1 MGFYDFFYLCRMFSI
16 REYFPYYRRN
26 LKVAIPVVIAS
37 AGQITVT
44 MADNIMVGWV
54 NAMELAAMSFS
65 GAVYSIGMVF
75 GMGFAIGVTPLI
87 GISYGGNDFRKAASF
102 FQNALLL
109 NLICAALCMAL
120 MFVIGS
126 FFDRM
131 GQEEAVITIARPVYR
146 ILVFSFL
153 PQMIFFSGKQFFEG
167 IGNTK
172 ISMYIT
178 IGCNILNITLNYL
191 LIFGKFGCP
200 AMGAEGAAIAT
211 LVSRSAMAVCFIAV
225 FSLRSSFRRYFLFF
239 SRTGFLWS
247 RIKELIRISTPVAL
261 QIGMEMCTFSICTI
275 MTGWVDGN
283 SLAANQIT
291 LSMAILTFMIVL
303 GVASATTIRVS
314 HQLGAGNFIGARKAG
329 FASMHLA
336 LGFMMMTGACF
347 IIFRHQL
354 PLLFN
359 NEPAVVAIAAQLFI
373 AAGIFQI
380 FDGLQAVSIAALRGL
395 ADTAKPMFISFISY
409 IIVCL
414 SAGYTLAFVA
424 GLGAVGIWMG
434 YVVGLG
440 MAAIW
445 LTWRFHKKSRDI
457 VNASNFD
464 LR

>member
-1 MGFYDFFYLCRMFSI
+1 MFSLVKSYI
-16 REYFPYYRRN
+16 PYYRRN
-26 LKVAIPVVIAS
+26 LKVAVPVIIAS

-54 NAMELAAMSFS
+54 NAMELAAMSFT

-120 MFVIGS
+120 MFLIGS

-131 GQEEAVITIARPVYR
+131 GQEEAVITIAKPVYR
-146 ILVFSFL
+146 MLVLSFL
-153 PQMIFFSGKQFFEG
+153 PQMIFFSGKQFAEG

-178 IGCNILNITLNYL
+178 ISCNILNIILNYL

-200 AMGAEGAAIAT
+200 ALGAYGAAIAT
-211 LVSRSAMAVCFIAV
+211 LISRSAMAVGFIAV
-225 FSLRSSFRRYFLFF
+225 FALHSSFRRYLLFF
-239 SRTGFLWS
+239 SKVGFLWS

-261 QIGMEMCTFSICTI
+261 QIGMEMFTFSFCTI

-291 LSMAILTFMIVL
+291 LSMAMLTFIIVL
-303 GVASATTIRVS
+303 GIASATTIRVS
-314 HQLGAGNFIGARKAG
+314 HQLGAGNLVGARKAG

-336 LGFMMMTGACF
+336 LTFMMMTGACF
-347 IIFRHQL
+347 IIFRHHL

-359 NEPAVVAIAAQLFI
+359 NEPKVVAIAAQLFI
-373 AAGIFQI
+373 AAGIFQV

-395 ADTAKPMFISFISY
+395 ADTAKPMVISFISY

-414 SAGYTLAFVA
+414 SAGYILAFVV

-445 LTWRFHKKSRDI
+445 LALRFNKKSKNLI
-457 VNASNFD
+457 NTSKFN
-464 LR
+464 LK